1 VNTDHQP
8 GAIRQELTYAVPM
21 MMLAPPADGAGRALP
36 FPAAAAG
43 VGPLMAAAL
52 SETGA
57 ERSLTLMAR
66 CRSRTSVKN
75 LA

>member
-1 VNTDHQP
+1 VDTDREP
-8 GAIRQELTYAVPM
+8 LTRTLTYAVPM